1 MPALQL
7 AQPRLH
13 RRAGAHWSVLAF
25 IAAFSVGII
34 FLSVYYLLPALDA
47 FLEAD
52 RVGDHR
58 GKMAI
63 RATSAL
69 LLSVILVILLAGV
82 LLTFRIGR
90 LFFPR
95 ARPPRTS
102 TTYVDAWSESAKR
115 MQTPPTDEK
124 E

>member
-1 MPALQL
+1 MPAPPFHSRK
-7 AQPRLH
+7 A
-13 RRAGAHWSVLAF
+13 AAHWSVLAF
-25 IAAFSVGII
+25 IAAFSIGII

-47 FLEAD
+47 FLQAD
-52 RVGDHR
+52 RIGDHR

-95 ARPPRTS
+95 PRPPRTK

-115 MQTPPTDEK
+115 MQTPPE

>member
-1 MPALQL
+1 MLSWRPIAWATTAGRWRSAPPA
-7 AQPRLH
+7 R
-13 RRAGAHWSVLAF
+13 
-25 IAAFSVGII
+25 
-34 FLSVYYLLPALDA
+34 
-47 FLEAD
+47 
-52 RVGDHR
+52 
-58 GKMAI
+58 
-63 RATSAL
+63 L

-115 MQTPPTDEK
+115 MQTPPTTDEK